1 MSTNAD
7 LGPNYGIQF
16 IVEYRYRI
24 RLLKS
29 LQQQKVKMI
38 KTYIKKQHMNK
49 EVKHNFR
56 NFHLNRV
63 YVVSHEFWWLSYA
76 LTIVVSEFLP

>member
-38 KTYIKKQHMNK
+38 KTYIKKQHMITEANM
-49 EVKHNFR
+49 
-56 NFHLNRV
+56 
-63 YVVSHEFWWLSYA
+63 
-76 LTIVVSEFLP
+76 TSETFT